1 MLFISL
7 YFILIVLALHINI
20 FWIPNFKFY
29 EQGSIDLN
37 HTDVSASLW
46 IPQGKFSCYCLE
58 DAFVTI
64 TNHITTE

>member
-20 FWIPNFKFY
+20 FLNTKFY